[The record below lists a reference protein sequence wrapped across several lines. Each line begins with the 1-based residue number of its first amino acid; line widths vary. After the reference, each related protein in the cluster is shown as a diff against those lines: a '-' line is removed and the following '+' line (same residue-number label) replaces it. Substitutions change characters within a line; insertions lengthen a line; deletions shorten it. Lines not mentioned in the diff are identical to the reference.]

1 MEFWQSMSYNF
12 VKSFTIYYIKCIC
25 PRIWVSKVYVE
36 ELRWESVKKFQLKN
50 LIIKSFLASYI
61 EEKNES
67 WDISAKPKIGIL

>member
-1 MEFWQSMSYNF
+1 
-12 VKSFTIYYIKCIC
+12 
-25 PRIWVSKVYVE
+25 
-36 ELRWESVKKFQLKN
+36 VKKFQLKN